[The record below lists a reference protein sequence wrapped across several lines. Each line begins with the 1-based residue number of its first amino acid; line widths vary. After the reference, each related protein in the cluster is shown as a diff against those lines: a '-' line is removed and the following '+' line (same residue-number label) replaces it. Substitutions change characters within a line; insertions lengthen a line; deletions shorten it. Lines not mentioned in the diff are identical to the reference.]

1 MVSIRDV
8 AAKAGVSHQTVSNYI
23 NSPSIVAEKTR
34 VRIKQA
40 IEELGYR
47 PNAVARRLKTGRS
60 DLIAIGVAASEQR
73 KQSLIFDEFLHLLS
87 YEATKRGRHIMLYP
101 RINEHEEIKYFS
113 QLCEQSDVDAI
124 IVDELT
130 AGKQRSEWLM
140 DSKVPFA
147 VFGRVSGFSDEVAD
161 SVTWHDTDGY
171 SAVKEITAS
180 LIAQGKK
187 RIGYIGW
194 KTDTPISISRETAWE
209 DAYLES
215 GIVGSGEKALKEL
228 ESWKMEV
235 EESMCD
241 GVRAFKELLNRHP
254 DIEAVVCASDNLA
267 AGILMAVG
275 SAKIRGCT
283 LTLENF
289 CVTGFDDSEVAKAMK
304 FTSVKQP
311 LAKIAELT
319 VSSLVDKIE
328 GKTPSKDETKTH
340 LIKPEIIWRNTFA
353 NMT

>member
-194 KTDTPISISRETAWE
+194 KTDTPISLSRETAWE

-215 GIVGSGEKALKEL
+215 GIVGSGEI
-228 ESWKMEV
+228 
-235 EESMCD
+235 
-241 GVRAFKELLNRHP
+241 RAFKELLNRHP

>member
-1 MVSIRDV
+1 MANLAFQVTDVLMFNSARELKWDTRPMGSVSVTAVFRQNGQSEN
-8 AAKAGVSHQTVSNYI
+8 KSTSRSFRQG
-23 NSPSIVAEKTR
+23 AEMLTD
-34 VRIKQA
+34 A
-40 IEELGYR
+40 LIEEM
-47 PNAVARRLKTGRS
+47 P
-60 DLIAIGVAASEQR
+60 
-73 KQSLIFDEFLHLLS
+73 
-87 YEATKRGRHIMLYP
+87 
-101 RINEHEEIKYFS
+101 
-113 QLCEQSDVDAI
+113 
-124 IVDELT
+124 
-130 AGKQRSEWLM
+130 
-140 DSKVPFA
+140 
-147 VFGRVSGFSDEVAD
+147 
-161 SVTWHDTDGY
+161 SV
-171 SAVKEITAS
+171 
-180 LIAQGKK
+180 
-187 RIGYIGW
+187 
-194 KTDTPISISRETAWE
+194 ETAWE